1 MSVASST
8 LKKRGSIVNHV
19 LRSMQDAMMHEE
31 VFSTRSATILQ
42 CESTDSFLLRFE
54 RDEISFRLCDLFT
67 FRKKVMALDVVELLD
82 SQSPDVEV
90 IHLPHCDRFLV
101 LSILEVLEFRELLNG
116 TFDTLA
122 LNSAI
127 QKILR
132 KGVFNF

>member
-1 MSVASST
+1 
-8 LKKRGSIVNHV
+8 
-19 LRSMQDAMMHEE
+19 MQEE
-31 VFSTRSATILQ
+31 IFKTKSAAIIQ
-42 CESTDSFLLRFE
+42 CEQTDSFVLKFDK
-54 RDEISFRLCDLFT
+54 DEIVFKLCDLFT
-67 FRKKVMALDVVELLD
+67 FRKKVMALDIVELLD
-82 SQSPDVEV
+82 SSSPDVEV

-101 LSILEVLEFRELLNG
+101 LSILEILEFRQLLNG